1 MRNVVDDSIS
11 PHQVAKSVLEV
22 LAGVPLHQA
31 AACAGMDVGDLADA
45 AEVYQ
50 AAGAH
55 ALEAQAEAAQ
65 GWYSVSVQF
74 ADWSAAEQTALTGL
88 GPQLE
93 QAERTGALAGWWFLR
108 KYPCWR
114 LRCKPGSAATRADAE
129 SAVSKILDSLMTDG
143 LVDRWRQTIY
153 EPESLVFGGPQVMDA
168 AHDLFHADS
177 RGVLDYVRRH
187 HPSAMPGDI
196 LGRRELSVI
205 LCCTLFFGAGQEPHE
220 QGDIWHRVEQLRPL
234 PSDTPATRLT
244 AMTSALQVLMKLD
257 TSPTSPL
264 FNKGSALAFIEP
276 WAAAFETAGR
286 RLGDAAHTGTLHR
299 GVRDVLAH
307 HVIFAWNRMGLDSRT
322 QGILARAARD
332 TVMNPS
338 TAPLPD
344 TPSSEGS

>member
-1 MRNVVDDSIS
+1 MRKVEVSVS

-22 LAGVPLHQA
+22 LAGVPLYQA
-31 AACAGMDVGDLADA
+31 AARAGMKVGDLADA
-45 AEVYQ
+45 VEVYQ
-50 AAGAH
+50 AAGEH

-65 GWYSVSVQF
+65 GWYSVSIQF
-74 ADWSAAEQTALTGL
+74 ADWSAAEQTAFAGL

-93 QAERTGALAGWWFLR
+93 QAEKTGALANWWFLR

-114 LRCKPGSAATRADAE
+114 LRCQSGSAATRADAE
-129 SAVSKILDSLMTDG
+129 SAVSKILDRLMADG
-143 LVDRWRQTIY
+143 LVDRWWQTIY
-153 EPESLVFGGPQVMDA
+153 EPESLVFGGPQGMDA

-177 RGVLDYVRRH
+177 WGVLDYVRRH
-187 HPSAMPGDI
+187 DSSAMPGGT
-196 LGRRELSVI
+196 LGRRELSVL

-234 PSDTPATRLT
+234 PSDTPAARLT
-244 AMTSALQVLMKLD
+244 GMTAALQVLMKLD
-257 TSPTSPL
+257 TSPTSPP
-264 FNKGSALAFIEP
+264 FNEGGSLAFIAP

-286 RLGDAAHTGTLHR
+286 RLGGAAHMGTLHR

-338 TAPLPD
+338 TLPD
-344 TPSSEGS
+344 NPSWEGS